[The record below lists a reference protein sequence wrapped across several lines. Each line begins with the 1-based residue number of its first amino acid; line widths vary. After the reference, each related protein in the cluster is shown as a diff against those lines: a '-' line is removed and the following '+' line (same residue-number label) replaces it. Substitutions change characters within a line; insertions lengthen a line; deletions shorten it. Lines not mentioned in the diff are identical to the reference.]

1 MDAKVTLSFDASV
14 IQAAKKFAK
23 SQNISL
29 SRLTEFLY
37 RQLATDQYQ
46 SLEELPIADW
56 VGMVAEGQ
64 AEYKTKK
71 RSKSVKESF
80 YESRKK

>member
-1 MDAKVTLSFDASV
+1 MDAKITLSFDEET
-14 IQAAKKFAK
+14 INKAKKFAD

-37 RQLATDQYQ
+37 HKITSGHYK

-56 VGMVAEGQ
+56 VNMVAEGE
-64 AEYKTKK
+64 AVYKTKPRNRK
-71 RSKSVKESF
+71 TLKNEYLK
-80 YESRKK
+80 SRK